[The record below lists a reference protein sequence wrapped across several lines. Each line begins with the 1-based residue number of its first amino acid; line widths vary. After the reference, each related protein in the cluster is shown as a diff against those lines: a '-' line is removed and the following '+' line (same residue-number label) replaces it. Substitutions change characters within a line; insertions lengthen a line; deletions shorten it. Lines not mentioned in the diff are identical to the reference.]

1 MTKLGWV
8 VIKAFSGPFI
18 LNFIV
23 WMLLLDMQSLWL
35 YVDDLMGK
43 GLEWYIILELMFYFS
58 ANWVPLAL
66 PLSLLLASIMA
77 FGKLGETNELTAM
90 KASGM
95 SLFRIMRPLLVI
107 VLGISVFAF
116 YFTNYLLPGANF
128 KLRVLISDIQE
139 TKAAIVF
146 KEGVFYD
153 ELEGYNILIG
163 KKHPDGKTFD
173 DILIYDYTGQ
183 DKNYNFNDPRDFKR
197 VISAKNGK
205 IVQSKKTSSLLLELY
220 EGVIIQEMNPKDV
233 DKAIM
238 PYSRFYFDKTSLQ
251 IQLQSFGFERSD
263 IEQYEADLDL
273 MSFNQLSRQ
282 LDTLMDRQQQ
292 MMRSYFE
299 QHKMHFYTTRHLT
312 DSTLNRVIPPVTVKL
327 VKDETDSVLY
337 KKLLMETINRLDNIA
352 ISMQYSVMERQS
364 SDSYIAKAKIK
375 MHEKFTLSYAV
386 IMLFFLGASLGAIV
400 KKGGLGVPV
409 LIAILLF
416 LIYFILTRGGMEM
429 ADSMTLSPEAGMW
442 LSALILT
449 PVAIFV
455 FIKAKND
462 SKIFE
467 ISFYLGWIN
476 YILKAVKKNENTAT
490 LS

>member
-35 YVDDLMGK
+35 YIDDLMGK

-95 SLFRIMRPLLVI
+95 SLFRIMRPLLLI
-107 VLGISVFAF
+107 VMGISVFAF

-163 KKHPDGKTFD
+163 KKHADGKTFD
-173 DILIYDYTGQ
+173 DIMIYDFTAETNNF
-183 DKNYNFNDPRDFKR
+183 NYNDPRDYKR
-197 VISAKNGK
+197 VISAKSGK
-205 IVQSKKTSSLLLELY
+205 ILQSKKTSSLMLELY
-220 EGVIIQEMNPKDV
+220 DGVIIQEMSPKE
-233 DKAIM
+233 IENSRL

-251 IQLQSFGFERSD
+251 IKLQSFGFERSD

-273 MSFNQLSRQ
+273 MSYQQLARQ
-282 LDTLMDRQQQ
+282 LDTLKHRQQQ
-292 MMRSYFE
+292 LEKSYFE
-299 QHKMHFYTTRHLT
+299 QHKMHFQSTRQLN
-312 DSTLNRVIPPVTVKL
+312 DSTVLTAVPPTSSLL
-327 VKDETDSVLY
+327 VKESADSVLY

-352 ISMQYSVMERQS
+352 IAMQYSVLEKQAT
-364 SDSYIAKAKIK
+364 DSYMVKAQIK

-416 LIYFILTRGGMEM
+416 LVYFILTRGGMEM
-429 ADSMTLSPEAGMW
+429 ADSMTLSPEVGMW

-449 PVAIFV
+449 PIAIFV

-467 ISFYLGWIN
+467 LGFYTGWLSRI
-476 YILKAVKKNENTAT
+476 IQRKKNESTAT
-490 LS
+490 VS

>member
-35 YVDDLMGK
+35 YIDDLMGK

-107 VLGISVFAF
+107 VIGISVFAF

-173 DILIYDYTGQ
+173 DILIYDYTAQ
-183 DKNYNFNDPRDFKR
+183 INNYSYNDPRDYKR
-197 VISAKNGK
+197 VISAKSGK
-205 IVQSKKTSSLLLELY
+205 IVQSKKTSSLMLELFD
-220 EGVIIQEMNPKDV
+220 GVIVQEMNPKEV
-233 DKAIM
+233 DNSTM
-238 PYSRFYFDKTSLQ
+238 PYSRYYFDKTSLQ
-251 IQLQSFGFERSD
+251 IQLQSFAFERSE

-273 MSFNQLSRQ
+273 MSFKQLSRQ
-282 LDTLMDRQQQ
+282 LDTLYFRQQQ
-292 MMRSYFE
+292 LAKSYFE
-299 QHKMHFYTTRHLT
+299 QHKMHFYVTRYLT
-312 DSTLNRVIPPVTVKL
+312 DSTIHSVQPPTSVKY
-327 VKDETDSVLY
+327 VKPETDSVLY
-337 KKLLMETINRLDNIA
+337 KKLLMETINRIDNIA
-352 ISMQYSVMERQS
+352 ISMQYSILEKQATE
-364 SDSYIAKAKIK
+364 SYLAKASIK

-386 IMLFFLGASLGAIV
+386 LMLFFLGASLGAIV

-429 ADSMTLSPEAGMW
+429 ADSMTLSPVAGMW
-442 LSALILT
+442 LSAFILT

-467 ISFYLGWIN
+467 MSFYTSWLNVIMRWF
-476 YILKAVKKNENTAT
+476 KKNESTST
-490 LS
+490 VS